1 MFLVKLKNG
10 KEIKCVSL
18 ERFNLETLGE
28 FLRFLTIDG
37 KQGNIYENNVTNL
50 DEISEFIEEGEIWQ

>member
-1 MFLVKLKNG
+1 MFLVKLKSG

-18 ERFNLETLGE
+18 ERFELETAGE

-37 KQGNIYENNVTNL
+37 KQGNVYENNVANL
-50 DEISEFIEEGEIWQ
+50 NEISKFIEEGETW

>member
-10 KEIKCVSL
+10 KELKCVSL
-18 ERFNLETLGE
+18 ERFNLETTGE

-37 KQGNIYENNVTNL
+37 KQGNVYQNQIANL
-50 DEISEFIEEGEIWQ
+50 NDISEFIEEGEAW

>member
-18 ERFNLETLGE
+18 ERFELETTGE
-28 FLRFLTIDG
+28 FLRFLTTDG
-37 KQGNIYENNVTNL
+37 KQENVYQNQITNL
-50 DEISEFIEEGEIWQ
+50 NEISEFIEEGEAW

>member
-10 KEIKCVSL
+10 KELKCVSL
-18 ERFNLETLGE
+18 ERFSLETAGE
-28 FLRFLTIDG
+28 FLRFLTIEG

-50 DEISEFIEEGEIWQ
+50 NKISGFIEEGETWQ

>member
-10 KEIKCVSL
+10 KELKCVSL
-18 ERFNLETLGE
+18 ERFNLETTGG

-37 KQGNIYENNVTNL
+37 KQGNVYQNQITNL
-50 DEISEFIEEGEIWQ
+50 NEISEFIEEGEAW